1 MPDERDNG
9 RYQPKYIGLD
19 LATEIATTYAKQH
32 GHHNVKLL
40 MTKTSPDK
48 RSEYFYVFSVTD
60 SMNENG
66 KKEYF
71 ILVDPVSGEVFR
83 VDESPL
89 K

>member
-1 MPDERDNG
+1 MRDERDNS
-9 RYQPKYIGLD
+9 RYQPKYIGLN

-32 GHHNVKLL
+32 RHHNVKLV
-40 MTKTSPDK
+40 MTKTSSDK
-48 RSEYFYVFSVTD
+48 RSEYFYVFSATE
-60 SMNENG
+60 SLRENG

>member
-1 MPDERDNG
+1 MADERDNS

-32 GHHNVKLL
+32 GHYNVKLM
-40 MTKTSPDK
+40 MTKTSPNK

-60 SMNENG
+60 RLRENG

>member
-1 MPDERDNG
+1 MPGESNNS

-32 GHHNVKLL
+32 EYHNVKLL
-40 MTKTSPDK
+40 MAKTSPDK

-60 SMNENG
+60 NLRENG

>member
-1 MPDERDNG
+1 
-9 RYQPKYIGLD
+9 
-19 LATEIATTYAKQH
+19 
-32 GHHNVKLL
+32 

-60 SMNENG
+60 SLRENG

-71 ILVDPVSGEVFR
+71 ILVDPVSGEVFK